1 MGGLK
6 MSTEEQIDS
15 DSEDRKKQ
23 IRQKAVA
30 LLAVRE
36 RSRYGL
42 RTKLRE
48 LFDENEDRDLIE
60 SVLDFLEEKKYL
72 SDERYAKS
80 RITTRASRYG
90 DSRLKFELKREHISE
105 EAVEAAFEGLEET
118 EYDRAF
124 RIWERKF
131 GETTKDPKEKA
142 RQFRFLASRGFSFK
156 TIQRIVNGESDEDW

>member
-1 MGGLK
+1 M
-6 MSTEEQIDS
+6 DS
-15 DSEDRKKQ
+15 DSEDREKK
-23 IRQKAVA
+23 IKQKAVA
-30 LLAVRE
+30 LLATRE

-48 LFDENEDRDLIE
+48 VFNENEDGDLIE

-72 SDERYAKS
+72 SDERYAKG
-80 RITTRASRYG
+80 RVAMRASRYG

-105 EAVEAAFEGLEET
+105 EDVQVALESLEET

-131 GETTKDPKEKA
+131 GETTRDPKERA
-142 RQFRFLASRGFSFK
+142 RQFRFLASRGFSFRTVQK
-156 TIQRIVNGESDEDW
+156 IVNGESDEDW